1 MAIDPKASSDS
12 LELHLPQGRAPATRV
27 QRLKAYMLQEVD
39 PNESTTPL
47 AAYSF
52 MTGYVDAV
60 AFSAIFVWCGFQT
73 GNFIQLA
80 VAIARLFEDGLTG
93 VMDHTFHLPDR
104 QALASLIAFNAGAF
118 IGRIGDSIGPK
129 KRLWLVLGTLLQ
141 TLFLMGAALALWK
154 SGQGSIASDRG
165 DPAWT
170 NVRTYVA
177 LVLMSASLG
186 LQGIQAKRLNTQF
199 GTTIVLTTIWVEL
212 MSDPKLFSI
221 RESVRTRDHR
231 LLAAGALFFGGFVSR
246 AILAEVGAGAALG
259 VGTGIRLLVSLSW
272 MFVPGK

>member
-1 MAIDPKASSDS
+1 
-12 LELHLPQGRAPATRV
+12 
-27 QRLKAYMLQEVD
+27 
-39 PNESTTPL
+39 
-47 AAYSF
+47 
-52 MTGYVDAV
+52 
-60 AFSAIFVWCGFQT
+60 
-73 GNFIQLA
+73 
-80 VAIARLFEDGLTG
+80 
-93 VMDHTFHLPDR
+93 MDHTFHLPDR

-118 IGRIGDSIGPK
+118 LGRIGDHIGPK
-129 KRLWLVLGTLLQ
+129 KRLWLVLGTFLQ

-199 GTTIVLTTIWVEL
+199 GTTSMCCFYLNSGHALIDVAVVLTTIWVEL

-246 AILAEVGAGAALG
+246 AQ
-259 VGTGIRLLVSLSW
+259 VSPFCPNELQSLTSSS
-272 MFVPGK
+272 

>member
-1 MAIDPKASSDS
+1 MADLKASSDS
-12 LELHLPQGRAPATRV
+12 LPLPQGGPRPLASRA
-27 QRLKAYMLQEVD
+27 QRLKAYMMEEVD
-39 PNESTTPL
+39 GDQSTAPL

-52 MTGYVDAV
+52 MTGYIDAV

-80 VAIARLFEDGLTG
+80 VALARLFERGADKA
-93 VMDHTFHLPDR
+93 FHLPDR

-118 IGRIGDSIGPK
+118 IGRLGDWIGPK
-129 KRLWLVLGTLLQ
+129 KRLWLVFGTFLQ
-141 TLFLMGAALALWK
+141 TLFLMGASIVLWT

-165 DPAWT
+165 APAWT
-170 NVRTYVA
+170 NLRAYVG
-177 LVLMSASLG
+177 LVFMSASLG

-199 GTTIVLTTIWVEL
+199 GTSIVLTTIWVEL
-212 MSDPKLFSI
+212 MSDPKLFNI

-246 AILAEVGAGAALG
+246 SILAEIGAAGALG
-259 VGTGIRLLVSLSW
+259 VGTGIRFLIALSW